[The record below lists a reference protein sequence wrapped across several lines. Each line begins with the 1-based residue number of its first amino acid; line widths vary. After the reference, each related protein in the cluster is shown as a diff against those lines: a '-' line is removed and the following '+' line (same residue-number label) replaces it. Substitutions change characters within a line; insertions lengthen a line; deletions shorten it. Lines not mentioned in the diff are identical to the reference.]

1 MLRAGRVTVRV
12 DRPAAHRVATDHA
25 LVLVT
30 DVTRQILNRAT
41 VTTPVRFGNLRGHNK
56 MRAAYVAPPG
66 ARGEVYNDADYA
78 EAVHDGSGPHI
89 IRPRRAVSKRK
100 TRKGKP
106 RPAML
111 RFTVGGRTVYARQVM
126 HPGTRARPWLARAAE
141 QVAASNGFRWEPGR

>member
-12 DRPAAHRVATDHA
+12 DRPAAQRVATEHA

-30 DVTRQILNRAT
+30 DVTRQILNRAI
-41 VTTPVRFGNLRGHNK
+41 VLTPVRFGNLRGHNK
-56 MRAAYVAPPG
+56 MRAAVPAPPG

-78 EAVHDGSGPHI
+78 EAVHEGSGPHV
-89 IRPRRAVSKRK
+89 IRPRRTRSKTNPR
-100 TRKGKP
+100 

-126 HPGTRARPWLARAAE
+126 HPGTRARPWLARAARE
-141 QVAASNGFRWEPGR
+141 VAARNGFRWEPGR

>member
-1 MLRAGRVTVRV
+1 MLRAGRVTVKV
-12 DRPAAHRVATDHA
+12 DRSAARRVATEHA

-41 VTTPVRFGNLRGHNK
+41 VMTPVRFGNLRGHNK
-56 MRAAYVAPPG
+56 MRAAVIAPPG

-78 EAVHDGSGPHI
+78 AAVHDGSGPHV
-89 IRPRRAVSKRK
+89 IRPKRK
-100 TRKGKP
+100 RSRTNPK

-111 RFTVGGRTVYARQVM
+111 KFTVGGRTVFARQVM
-126 HPGTRARPWLARAAE
+126 HPGTRARPWLARAAQ